1 MPRWFSSG
9 RQCPLTAEQ
18 QEWIDRRWDWLRTQ
32 FGDHF
37 PRDRPVVLPT
47 AEFFPDTS
55 TQTPAGI
62 DALFRCVCRHM
73 LVDPAAVT
81 LTLFDAPSVPITGGS
96 SADGLYSELA
106 EGHFGIAVATRTLAD
121 PFHFVG
127 TVAHELAHVHLLGH
141 KRLTRDT
148 ADHEL
153 VTDLLPIFF
162 GAGIFGANSV
172 IYEKSW
178 TEGQLGYWLAG
189 TRGYMGM
196 AMHSYALAKLAHARG
211 VVRPP
216 WAKHLR
222 RDVRA
227 EFREFSRV
235 LAGRSAITD
244 VADDES
250 RPAVVA
256 PEADREE
263 LSDVVPPME
272 PEELLARYAA
282 GERDFRETDFADIA
296 LAGFDLLECDFSDSD
311 FSGALLDGANLS
323 GCRMVGTIL
332 RWASLGN
339 ADLTGCDLREADLT
353 GANLS
358 GADLSRSDV
367 RDADFRAAVLTGT
380 NFADTR
386 RSAATN
392 FLAADVSTAVGA
404 PELAAEAKRAE
415 DEADEQRP
423 ADRFANAVMFTI
435 FMSMFAVL
443 AFQLIASQVGMAVE
457 ARQAGTSLVLVLV
470 LAYQIMKRRW
480 R

>member
-18 QEWIDRRWDWLRTQ
+18 QEWIDRRWDWLRSQ

-62 DALFRCVCRHM
+62 DALFRCVCRYM
-73 LVDPAAVT
+73 LVDPATVT
-81 LTLFDAPSVPITGGS
+81 LTLFDAPSVPITGGTS
-96 SADGLYSELA
+96 PDGLYSELA
-106 EGHFGIAVATRTLAD
+106 EGHFGIAIATRTLAD
-121 PFHFVG
+121 PFNFVG

-141 KRLTRDT
+141 KRLTGDT

-172 IYEKSW
+172 IYEKS
-178 TEGQLGYWLAG
+178 ELGYWSAG

-196 AMHSYALAKLAHARG
+196 AMHSYAMAKLARARG
-211 VVRPP
+211 EVRPP
-216 WAKHLR
+216 WARHLR

-235 LAGRSAITD
+235 LAGRSAITEET
-244 VADDES
+244 DDES
-250 RPAVVA
+250 RPAVA
-256 PEADREE
+256 SPEAGEE
-263 LSDVVPPME
+263 DSSEVVPPME

-282 GERDFRETDFADIA
+282 GERVFRETDFADIA
-296 LAGFDLLECDFSDSD
+296 LAGLDLRNCDFSDSD

-339 ADLTGCDLREADLT
+339 ADLTACDLREADLT
-353 GANLS
+353 AANLS
-358 GADLSRSDV
+358 GADLSRSDL
-367 RDADFRAAVLTGT
+367 RDADFRAAALTGT
-380 NFADTR
+380 NFTDTR
-386 RSAATN
+386 RSTATD
-392 FLAADVSTAVGA
+392 FREADVSTAVGA
-404 PELAAEAKRAE
+404 PELAAEAKRTG
-415 DEADEQRP
+415 DETDGHGP
-423 ADRFANAVMFTI
+423 SDRFANALLSTMFVT
-435 FMSMFAVL
+435 MFAVV
-443 AFQLIASQVGMAVE
+443 AFQLIAIQTRMSDE
-457 ARQAGTSLVLVLV
+457 ARQTGTMLVLILV
-470 LAYQIMKRRW
+470 LAYQIVKRRW

>member
-9 RQCPLTAEQ
+9 RQCPLTVEQ
-18 QEWIDRRWDWLRTQ
+18 QEWIDGRWDWLRSQ

-37 PRDRPVVLPT
+37 SRDRPVVLPT

-55 TQTPAGI
+55 TRTPAGI
-62 DALFRCVCRHM
+62 ESLFRCVCRYM
-73 LVDPAAVT
+73 LVDPAAVA
-81 LTLFDAPSVPITGGS
+81 LTLFDAPSVPITGGL

-106 EGHFGIAVATRTLAD
+106 EGHFGIAIATRTLAD
-121 PFHFVG
+121 PFNFVG
-127 TVAHELAHVHLLGH
+127 TVAHELAHVHLLGY
-141 KRLTRDT
+141 KRLTVDT

-172 IYEKSW
+172 IYEKGW
-178 TEGQLGYWLAG
+178 TEGQLAYWSAG

-211 VVRPP
+211 EVRPP

-235 LAGRSAITD
+235 LAGRSTITE

-250 RPAVVA
+250 RPAVTS
-256 PEADREE
+256 PEADRED

-282 GERDFRETDFADIA
+282 GERAFRETDFADIA
-296 LAGFDLLECDFSDSD
+296 LAGVDLRGCDFSDSD

-323 GCRMVGTIL
+323 GCQLVGTTF
-332 RWASLGN
+332 RWASLAS
-339 ADLTGCDLREADLT
+339 ADLTGGDLREADLT
-353 GANLS
+353 AANLS
-358 GADLSRSDV
+358 GADLGRSDL
-367 RDADFRAAVLTGT
+367 RDADFRASTLVGT
-380 NFADTR
+380 NFTDTR
-386 RSAATN
+386 RSAATD
-392 FLAADVSTAVGA
+392 FRAADVSTAVGA

-415 DEADEQRP
+415 DEADGPTP
-423 ADRFANAVMFTI
+423 ADRLANAIIFTI
-435 FMSMFAVL
+435 FVTLFAVF
-443 AFQLIASQVGMAVE
+443 AFQLIAIQVGMTGE

-470 LAYQIMKRRW
+470 LAYQIVKRRW